1 MHVFHIS
8 SIIER
13 KGIDTFR
20 YIWYISYTR
29 MEVTAMTSADPVEV
43 TAIRIMIHTMN
54 SPVDPIRR
62 CATAGATNPVVLQ
75 LNNI

>member
-1 MHVFHIS
+1 
-8 SIIER
+8 
-13 KGIDTFR
+13 
-20 YIWYISYTR
+20 

-62 CATAGATNPVVLQ
+62 CATAGATNPVVFQHNIVMNPVVLQ
-75 LNNI
+75 QNNVKAYILVIKLEKYTF